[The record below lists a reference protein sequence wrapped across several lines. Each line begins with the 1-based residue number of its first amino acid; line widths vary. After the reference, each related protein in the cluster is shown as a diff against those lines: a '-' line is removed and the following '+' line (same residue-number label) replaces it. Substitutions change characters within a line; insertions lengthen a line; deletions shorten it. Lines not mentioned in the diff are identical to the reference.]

1 MESSL
6 HTADMRLRVDC
17 PRLFIG
23 CIAIIV
29 INVHV
34 TLFVRRVLDQGGTD
48 LSHPLNS
55 QLLDLSRRFEL
66 RNDNDTRE
74 RMMQSAKFLEEALPT
89 TLVESKKVSHST
101 INQRTTVAEKVTKSN
116 VDSPSYITEKILP
129 SFAADESEFF
139 ISSMIERS
147 ASSSDLHLTTFML
160 CHSVLN
166 PSTYMMNINKVH
178 PAAKDVWRRVVAN
191 SKATPYH
198 LSGAREQLLDHRKFY
213 CVIKESSN
221 SKPYTVA
228 GVFMP
233 NRLTDEPA
241 ANRLLDIL
249 RCPLQNS
256 WKSFNQF
263 GSTNEELSIQI
274 LRGNNSIMTFTVPW
288 RSRRTGYLVSN
299 SYTGSLLDTWSN
311 HYDYETSSS
320 ITPLDLVHVCVPGS
334 EKEPY
339 RSELSM
345 YLEFIS
351 HHLLIGAGHIHLPV
365 PFPENSLQMNRLTSI
380 FRTYIQEGSSLTIA
394 VSFYLYFST
403 QLIKSILF
411 TFIFIFY
418 FRHTFLPF
426 ILLFLIST
434 FYYFSFYTF

>member
-1 MESSL
+1 
-6 HTADMRLRVDC
+6 MRLRVDC

-34 TLFVRRVLDQGGTD
+34 TLFVRRVLDRGGTD
-48 LSHPLNS
+48 LPHPLNS
-55 QLLDLSRRFEL
+55 ELLELSRRFEL
-66 RNDNDTRE
+66 RNDNDKRE
-74 RMMQSAKFLEEALPT
+74 LMMQSAKSLEEALPT
-89 TLVESKKVSHST
+89 ILIESKDISHST
-101 INQRTTVAEKVTKSN
+101 IDPTKTVAEKVTKSN
-116 VDSPSYITEKILP
+116 VDNASYITEKILP

-166 PSTYMMNINKVH
+166 PSTWMMNINKVH
-178 PAAKDVWRRVVAN
+178 PATKDVWRRVVAN

-198 LSGAREQLLDHRKFY
+198 LSGAREQLLDHRKFH
-213 CVIKESSN
+213 CAIKESSD
-221 SKPYTVA
+221 SEPYTVA

-233 NRLTDEPA
+233 NRLTGEPA

-249 RCPLQNS
+249 RCPLQDS
-256 WKSFNQF
+256 WRAFNRF
-263 GSTNEELSIQI
+263 GSSNEELSVQI

-288 RSRRTGYLVSN
+288 RSRRTGFLVSN

-311 HYDYETSSS
+311 HYDYKSSS
-320 ITPLDLVHVCVPGS
+320 TIKPLDLVHVCVPGS
-334 EKEPY
+334 EKEPN
-339 RSELSM
+339 RSELPM

-380 FRTYIQEGSSLTIA
+380 FKTYIQEGWSLT
-394 VSFYLYFST
+394 VN
-403 QLIKSILF
+403 ILS
-411 TFIFIFY
+411 
-418 FRHTFLPF
+418 
-426 ILLFLIST
+426 LFL
-434 FYYFSFYTF
+434 